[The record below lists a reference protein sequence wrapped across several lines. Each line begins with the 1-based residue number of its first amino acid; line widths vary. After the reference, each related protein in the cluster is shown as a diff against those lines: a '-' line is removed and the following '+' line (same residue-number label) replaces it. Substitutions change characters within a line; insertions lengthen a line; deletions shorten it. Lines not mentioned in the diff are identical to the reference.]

1 MSMKELIAKAI
12 EARKMAYT
20 PYSHFQV
27 GACLKA
33 KMVRYFRGA
42 ISKMQV
48 ILLQI
53 VRKEP
58 LSLKQFLKALQNLS
72 VL

>member
-33 KMVRYFRGA
+33 KNGQIFQGCN
-42 ISKMQV
+42 KMQV

-58 LSLKQFLKALQNLS
+58 LFLKRFLKALQNLS